1 MTGIRLRAKESST
14 VTYEASVA
22 NAMLVSTSDY
32 GYEVQANLVSS
43 YPFIGLPYGLYDW
56 LITYLNQ
63 GLPSLVYIDYQTY

>member
-22 NAMLVSTSDY
+22 NAMLVSTSDF

-43 YPFIGLPYGLYDW
+43 YPFIGLPYG
-56 LITYLNQ
+56 
-63 GLPSLVYIDYQTY
+63 